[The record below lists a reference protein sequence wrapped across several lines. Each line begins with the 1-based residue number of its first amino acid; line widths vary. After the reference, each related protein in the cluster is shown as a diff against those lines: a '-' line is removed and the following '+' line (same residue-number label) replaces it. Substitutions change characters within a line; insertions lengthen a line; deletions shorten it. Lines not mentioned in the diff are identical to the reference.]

1 MNMSNENKIE
11 LWERQPKETT
21 KAYSYFC
28 RFRDMGPDRT
38 FKKVA
43 LELGKHYM
51 TIIAMA
57 NKWNWIKRVEAYTD
71 EMERVRMK
79 LAKKEIEEM
88 VKRHAQH
95 AQAIET
101 SLMMPI
107 KIFMNKIRNEDIQTL
122 QQMNAAELIK
132 LVFGVADRFP
142 NIVNTERKS
151 RDVPTEI
158 SKQAIDHTTNG
169 KDLNPAPWDKL
180 KNDMLENLSSHP
192 EAKEALLKVF
202 DGYVDTGSK
211 D

>member
-1 MNMSNENKIE
+1 
-11 LWERQPKETT
+11 
-21 KAYSYFC
+21 
-28 RFRDMGPDRT
+28 
-38 FKKVA
+38 
-43 LELGKHYM
+43 
-51 TIIAMA
+51 
-57 NKWNWIKRVEAYTD
+57 
-71 EMERVRMK
+71 
-79 LAKKEIEEM
+79 
-88 VKRHAQH
+88 
-95 AQAIET
+95 
-101 SLMMPI
+101 
-107 KIFMNKIRNEDIQTL
+107 L